1 MSQRNITS
9 IARSEAMSQFSSTE
23 QLDQRLV
30 VVRGAAWLLLLLAA
44 AFIALALVWGFLG
57 QVPRA
62 IDGEG
67 IIVPKDTRP
76 VEVMSASAYGGVVE
90 LIVPELGE
98 VKAGDPIVRL
108 NNEDLNIALTI
119 ARRHL
124 ADLQAQDRTLKRSED
139 RILAKRK
146 SSRDEQIAM
155 SKTIVDQTNELVK
168 MLQEEVKAIEMLV
181 KDRLVPRSQLVS
193 TRSSLYSSM
202 QQVIQQQTQEAQ
214 VNIEYQSLVNTTQQ
228 SRLDRMQAI
237 AGAQDNVKSAE
248 TKIATSTIVHAP
260 VSGRVLEYAVDL
272 GSALQAGSLVTSIR
286 PQGQSK
292 DGSVEVIA
300 YVPFGLGKQIR
311 IGMPVQVSLSYAK
324 PSRYGYIEGTVDQVG
339 EFVAGA
345 STEIHLG
352 SSVLA
357 QSMAKSLGPV
367 LEVVVKIE
375 MDPDTATGLS
385 WTSGRGYPKS
395 IDFPSL
401 CGIRVI
407 TAEDRPIDLVVPWLK
422 NAIGLDPEP
431 SVLSPAE
438 GSE

>member
-57 QVPRA
+57 QVPRT

-67 IIVPKDTRP
+67 IIVPKGTRP

-108 NNEDLNIALTI
+108 NNEDLNIALAI

-124 ADLQAQDRTLKRSED
+124 ADLQAQDRTLTRSED

-155 SKTIVDQTNELVK
+155 SKTTVDQTNELVK

-248 TKIATSTIVHAP
+248 TKVATSTIVHAP

-272 GSALQAGSLVTSIR
+272 GSALQAGTLVTSIR

-292 DGSVEVIA
+292 DAPVEVIA

-311 IGMPVQVSLSYAK
+311 TGMPVQVSLSYAK

-352 SSVLA
+352 SSALA

-367 LEVVVKIE
+367 LEVVVKIQ

-385 WTSGRGYPKS
+385 WTSGRGYSKS

>member
-44 AFIALALVWGFLG
+44 VFIALALVWGFLG

-90 LIVPELGE
+90 LIVPELGD

-168 MLQEEVKAIEMLV
+168 MFQEEVKAIELLV

-214 VNIEYQSLVNTTQQ
+214 VNIEY
-228 SRLDRMQAI
+228 
-237 AGAQDNVKSAE
+237 
-248 TKIATSTIVHAP
+248 
-260 VSGRVLEYAVDL
+260 
-272 GSALQAGSLVTSIR
+272 
-286 PQGQSK
+286 
-292 DGSVEVIA
+292 
-300 YVPFGLGKQIR
+300 
-311 IGMPVQVSLSYAK
+311 
-324 PSRYGYIEGTVDQVG
+324 
-339 EFVAGA
+339 
-345 STEIHLG
+345 
-352 SSVLA
+352 
-357 QSMAKSLGPV
+357 
-367 LEVVVKIE
+367 
-375 MDPDTATGLS
+375 
-385 WTSGRGYPKS
+385 
-395 IDFPSL
+395 
-401 CGIRVI
+401 
-407 TAEDRPIDLVVPWLK
+407 
-422 NAIGLDPEP
+422 
-431 SVLSPAE
+431 
-438 GSE
+438 